1 LDVFPVFLYLTR
13 NVSEWKSWYRL
24 WDKGFSAGMTLI
36 GAAVIACAVLEWPLG
51 LATKALFSVA
61 AVAWAIGGL
70 ATLYRSVSHHTTAD
84 RITLLRVG
92 FGSAAV
98 MLLVGAE
105 LASRAGISLSAY
117 RVPFTLMLLAAAVSD
132 FLDGRVA
139 RKVEPTPF
147 GADWDMQNDA
157 AFAMLLSVVA
167 VAFVGVQPWVIL
179 IGLARYL
186 FVLMVPGAHED
197 VETPRSYER
206 FGKVV
211 CAVVVLTL
219 VAVVANGDGGIGASV
234 ALALSLGALVSSF
247 GWFTLLLRRERAYVA
262 THADGSRR
270 PFPVE

>member
-1 LDVFPVFLYLTR
+1 
-13 NVSEWKSWYRL
+13 
-24 WDKGFSAGMTLI
+24 
-36 GAAVIACAVLEWPLG
+36 
-51 LATKALFSVA
+51 
-61 AVAWAIGGL
+61 
-70 ATLYRSVSHHTTAD
+70 
-84 RITLLRVG
+84 
-92 FGSAAV
+92 
-98 MLLVGAE
+98 MLLVAAE
-105 LASRAGISLSAY
+105 LASRVGIPLSAY
-117 RVPFTLMLLAAAVSD
+117 RLPFTLMLLAAAVSD
-132 FLDGRVA
+132 FFDGRIA

-186 FVLMVPGAHED
+186 FVLLVPGAHEN

-262 THADGSRR
+262 THAHGSRR